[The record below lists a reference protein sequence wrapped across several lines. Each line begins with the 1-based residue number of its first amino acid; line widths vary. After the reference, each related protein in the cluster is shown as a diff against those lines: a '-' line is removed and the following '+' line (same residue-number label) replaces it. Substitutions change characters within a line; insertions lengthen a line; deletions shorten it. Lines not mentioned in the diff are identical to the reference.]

1 VWLTES
7 ARPRHIR
14 LPRRCPESGG
24 LHVQVTAIWADRRIL
39 KFLWL
44 GALYAVAMKRL
55 SSLDAAF
62 WFAET
67 HTCPM
72 HVGGLAICDPS
83 AAPNFCFDAVKD
95 LVSARLP
102 ELPVLRCRVAGAP
115 LGLDRPWLVEDTKLD
130 IDYHIRRIGVPS
142 PGGRRELE
150 ELIGRLM
157 SYPLERGKPL
167 WELWFIEGLEGGRVA
182 SLTKM
187 HHAVID
193 GVSGAGLSEIMLD
206 VTPEPRPPA
215 VGVRE
220 SSSAA
225 GMPRFERRA
234 LGALFN
240 VAVMTPYRMARIAQ
254 QTLVQQLAV
263 RGLANKP
270 PHFFEAPT
278 TRFNAELTP
287 ERRIAS
293 TRVPLER
300 VKAVKRTFR
309 VKLNDV
315 VIAMVSG
322 AIRGYL
328 QDRGELPDRPLIAQI
343 PVSTHSGNASEP
355 GNQIT
360 SMTVSL
366 ATDVADVAE
375 RLKTIYRNSQ
385 GAKEMARALSAHQI
399 MGLTDTTPPGLLALA
414 VRAYTASHLG
424 GHVAPINLV
433 ISNVPGP
440 DFPIYLA
447 GAVVE
452 SLVPIGPLTM
462 EVGLNITCFSYH
474 GSIDFGFVS
483 TPEVADDIDELADA
497 IEPALTQLEEAAGL
511 VA

>member
-1 VWLTES
+1 
-7 ARPRHIR
+7 
-14 LPRRCPESGG
+14 
-24 LHVQVTAIWADRRIL
+24 
-39 KFLWL
+39 
-44 GALYAVAMKRL
+44 MKRL

-72 HVGGLAICDPS
+72 HIGGLAICEPS
-83 AAPNFCFDAVKD
+83 EAPNFCFDAVKD
-95 LVSARLP
+95 LLSARIP
-102 ELPVLRCRVAGAP
+102 ELPMLRCRVAGAP
-115 LGLDRPWLVEDTKLD
+115 LGLDRPWWVEDSKLD
-130 IDYHIRRIGVPS
+130 IDYHVRRIAVPP

-150 ELIGRLM
+150 ELVGRLM
-157 SYPLERGKPL
+157 SYPLERNRPL
-167 WELWFIEGLEGGRVA
+167 WELWFIEGLEHGRVA
-182 SLTKM
+182 TLTKI
-187 HHAVID
+187 HHAVVD
-193 GVSGAGLSEIMLD
+193 GVSGAGLSEIMPD
-206 VTPEPRPPA
+206 VTPQPRPLA
-215 VGVRE
+215 AGVSE
-220 SSSAA
+220 SSAA

-234 LGALFN
+234 LGAIFN
-240 VAVMTPYRMARIAQ
+240 VAVITPYRVARILQ

-263 RGLANKP
+263 RGLTNKP
-270 PHFFEAPT
+270 PHFFEAPI

-287 ERRIAS
+287 ERRIAC
-293 TRVPLER
+293 TRVSLER
-300 VKAVKRTFR
+300 VKAVKQKFG

-315 VIAMVSG
+315 VMAMVSG

-328 QDRGELPDRPLIAQI
+328 DDRGELPDRPLIAQI
-343 PVSTHSGNASEP
+343 PVSTHRDNSTA

-360 SMTVSL
+360 SMTMSL
-366 ATDVADVAE
+366 ATDVADVAA

-385 GAKEMARALSAHQI
+385 GAEEMAKALTAHQI

-447 GAVVE
+447 GAAVE

-462 EVGLNITCFSYH
+462 DVGLNISCFSYQ